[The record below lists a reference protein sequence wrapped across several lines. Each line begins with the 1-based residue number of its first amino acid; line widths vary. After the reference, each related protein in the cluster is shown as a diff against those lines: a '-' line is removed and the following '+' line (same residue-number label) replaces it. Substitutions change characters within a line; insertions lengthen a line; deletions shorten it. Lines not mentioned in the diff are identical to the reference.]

1 MEIFTKYIFRLIF
14 FQNGKRPIVELVL
27 RTPEGRY
34 QPIKFRNNS
43 QITET
48 IPRSLFHKANTA
60 KKILYVKSTQ
70 LPKLN
75 GKPVFLAIN
84 PMNPIGGSGGQGG
97 HHVPSHQQRPQ
108 APLPRPQPQANSDQ
122 VSILVKPQKVSVSV
136 AESRPVSRETRLRFA
151 RQVSRDSRI
160 KSRN

>member
-1 MEIFTKYIFRLIF
+1 M
-14 FQNGKRPIVELVL
+14 

-48 IPRSLFHKANTA
+48 IPRSLFHKANSA

-84 PMNPIGGSGGQGG
+84 PMNPIGGGARSA
-97 HHVPSHQQRPQ
+97 SSQRS
-108 APLPRPQPQANSDQ
+108 QPQARGGQPQMSDQ
-122 VSILVKPQKVSVSV
+122 VSILVKAQKVSKICKFKIRSFF
-136 AESRPVSRETRLRFA
+136 T
-151 RQVSRDSRI
+151 
-160 KSRN
+160 KS

>member
-1 MEIFTKYIFRLIF
+1 MYF
-14 FQNGKRPIVELVL
+14 FWQNGKRPIVELVL

-84 PMNPIGGSGGQGG
+84 PMNAFGGGGGG
-97 HHVPSHQQRPQ
+97 GNSSSSIPSHKPK
-108 APLPRPQPQANSDQ
+108 APLPRPQSQQNQSDQ
-122 VSILVKPQKVSVSV
+122 VSILVRPQKVLIV
-136 AESRPVSRETRLRFA
+136 TIYFTKK
-151 RQVSRDSRI
+151 SRI
-160 KSRN
+160 SSARRNL

>member
-1 MEIFTKYIFRLIF
+1 MNF
-14 FQNGKRPIVELVL
+14 FWQNGKRPIVELVL

-84 PMNPIGGSGGQGG
+84 PMNAFGGGNSSSSI
-97 HHVPSHQQRPQ
+97 PSHKPQ
-108 APLPRPQPQANSDQ
+108 APLPRPQSQQNQSDQ
-122 VSILVKPQKVSVSV
+122 VSILVRPQKVIMIHGFTKKRSHIYF
-136 AESRPVSRETRLRFA
+136 TYL
-151 RQVSRDSRI
+151 
-160 KSRN
+160 

>member
-1 MEIFTKYIFRLIF
+1 MEIFTKYIFRLLFFLF

-48 IPRSLFHKANTA
+48 IPRSLFHKANNA

-84 PMNPIGGSGGQGG
+84 PINPIGGSGGGGG
-97 HHVPSHQQRPQ
+97 HYATSQQRPQ
-108 APLPRPQPQANSDQ
+108 APLPRPQPQGNSDQ
-122 VSILVKPQKVSVSV
+122 VSILVKPQRVSGEVLLQTW
-136 AESRPVSRETRLRFA
+136 AG
-151 RQVSRDSRI
+151 
-160 KSRN
+160 

>member
-1 MEIFTKYIFRLIF
+1 M
-14 FQNGKRPIVELVL
+14 

-48 IPRSLFHKANTA
+48 IPRSLFHKANSA

-84 PMNPIGGSGGQGG
+84 PMNPIGGGARAGSA
-97 HHVPSHQQRPQ
+97 SSQRS
-108 APLPRPQPQANSDQ
+108 QPQARGGQPQMSDQ
-122 VSILVKPQKVSVSV
+122 VSILVKAQKVSKICKFKIRSFFYKKLINVNGPSLSLILR
-136 AESRPVSRETRLRFA
+136 SRRGIVFSIL
-151 RQVSRDSRI
+151 
-160 KSRN
+160 

>member
-1 MEIFTKYIFRLIF
+1 MYF
-14 FQNGKRPIVELVL
+14 FWQNGKRPIVELVL

-84 PMNPIGGSGGQGG
+84 PMNAFGGGGGNSSSSK
-97 HHVPSHQQRPQ
+97 VPSHKPQ
-108 APLPRPQPQANSDQ
+108 APLPRPQSQQNQSDQ
-122 VSILVKPQKVSVSV
+122 VSILVRPQKVI
-136 AESRPVSRETRLRFA
+136 TIYFLHWNF
-151 RQVSRDSRI
+151 DD
-160 KSRN
+160 KS

>member
-1 MEIFTKYIFRLIF
+1 MYF
-14 FQNGKRPIVELVL
+14 FLAQNGKRPIVELVL

-84 PMNPIGGSGGQGG
+84 PMNAFGGGGGNSSSSIS
-97 HHVPSHQQRPQ
+97 SHKPQ
-108 APLPRPQPQANSDQ
+108 APLPRPQSQQNQSDQ
-122 VSILVKPQKVSVSV
+122 VSILVRPQKVIILTIHWKKIQ
-136 AESRPVSRETRLRFA
+136 AKKTRE
-151 RQVSRDSRI
+151 I
-160 KSRN
+160 K

>member
-1 MEIFTKYIFRLIF
+1 MEFYHHFSVWVVKLCSMPNVKEHQYRQTCENFGVGNGTSVKLKLPMLPKG
-14 FQNGKRPIVELVL
+14 GKRPIVELVL

-43 QITET
+43 QITEN
-48 IPRSLFHKANTA
+48 IPRTLFHKANTA

-84 PMNPIGGSGGQGG
+84 
-97 HHVPSHQQRPQ
+97 
-108 APLPRPQPQANSDQ
+108 
-122 VSILVKPQKVSVSV
+122 
-136 AESRPVSRETRLRFA
+136 
-151 RQVSRDSRI
+151 
-160 KSRN
+160 

>member
-1 MEIFTKYIFRLIF
+1 MYF
-14 FQNGKRPIVELVL
+14 FLAQNGKRPIVELVL

-84 PMNPIGGSGGQGG
+84 PMNAFGGGGGG
-97 HHVPSHQQRPQ
+97 NSSSSISSHKPQ
-108 APLPRPQPQANSDQ
+108 APLPRPQSQQNQSDQ
-122 VSILVKPQKVSVSV
+122 VSILVRPQKVILTIHGKKIQ
-136 AESRPVSRETRLRFA
+136 AKKTRE
-151 RQVSRDSRI
+151 I
-160 KSRN
+160 K